1 MPNNLNNIN
10 FITSRDS
17 NNYVNLSS
25 TDSITSSTNGN
36 DCTYVRY
43 VSDPR
48 QTIVGTKTFTTKMS
62 YAPEIWET
70 SDNPYFEYV
79 SELKNLT
86 KNLKIKNNQVFI
98 DDEYASYRKLA
109 EVIQCFINAYNR
121 YKKIKVRNEPETKGD
136 EFNE

>member
-10 FITSRDS
+10 FVSES
-17 NNYVNLSS
+17 NNNYVTIRSNNGNTQLYYI
-25 TDSITSSTNGN
+25 TDST
-36 DCTYVRY
+36 
-43 VSDPR
+43 P
-48 QTIVGTKTFTTKMS
+48 IVGCKTFTTKTS

-70 SDNPYFEYV
+70 PDNPYFEYV

-86 KNLKIKNNQVFI
+86 KNLKIKNNQVFV

-121 YKKIKVRNEPETKGD
+121 YKKIKVCNEPETKGD